1 MRNMW
6 HDRVVLTLTAG
17 CRSSLHVAV
26 WPRLGGTVLGGICC
40 LSGWRLYWCCCSECC
55 AWQVKWS
62 GVLEVAATHKCCMSC
77 AVCRF
82 EDLTLGEY
90 SCHGGTRCVLLAT

>member
-1 MRNMW
+1 
-6 HDRVVLTLTAG
+6 
-17 CRSSLHVAV
+17 
-26 WPRLGGTVLGGICC
+26 
-40 LSGWRLYWCCCSECC
+40 
-55 AWQVKWS
+55 
-62 GVLEVAATHKCCMSC
+62 VLEVAATHKCCMSC